1 MKATLVGLFVTLGI
15 AVMPGLAESRTTVT
29 FSHGAACSGSPF
41 GPPAF
46 NALAVA
52 MKSVSPSPTGAGA
65 GAGAGAGRLTFD
77 DITISRDVDDCS
89 VSLYGLQ
96 FQGQHVKLVTI
107 SLQNLVNGVYKEAL
121 RISLTD
127 ALITSMSDAESG
139 NAAAVERVTLT
150 FSMIT
155 ILDPTTGN
163 STTYRR

>member
-1 MKATLVGLFVTLGI
+1 MKTTLVGLFVTLGI
-15 AVMPGLAESRTTVT
+15 ASIPGFAQSRTTVT
-29 FSHGAACSGSPF
+29 FSHGAACSGTPF

-52 MKSVSPSPTGAGA
+52 MKSTSLSTT

-77 DITISRDVDDCS
+77 DITITRDVDDCS

-96 FQGQHVKLVTI
+96 FQEQHIKSVTI

-139 NAAAVERVTLT
+139 NAAPIERVTLT

-155 ILDPTTGN
+155 ILDPATGN
-163 STTYRR
+163 STMYRR